1 MNSEAM
7 AAMKMLEHILQVM
20 QEVANGKNRPNLKH
34 QLEECL
40 ALLQIIERNSK
51 PIEELEAKQYHDA
64 GFAVDMAEMEAKLD
78 KAILALHVCRYA
90 VTKQVDDTLAEL
102 EGETE

>member
-1 MNSEAM
+1 MNSEAT
-7 AAMKMLEHILQVM
+7 AAMKTLEHILQVM
-20 QEVANGKNRPNLKH
+20 QEVANGKSRPNLKH

-51 PIEELEAKQYHDA
+51 PIEETELEAKLEK
-64 GFAVDMAEMEAKLD
+64 AV
-78 KAILALHVCRYA
+78 LALHVCRYA
-90 VTKQVDDTLAEL
+90 VTTQVDKTLAEL